1 MAMSNG
7 NNDFVV
13 LSNSS
18 IATSAAN
25 PSPLTPCDGDH
36 AAQQLTPK
44 EATRTKTIQT
54 FQVAKKLCSP
64 DSRLAGGGL
73 GHVHH
78 VHRSLCLGWSISAR
92 AP

>member
-44 EATRTKTIQT
+44 EATRTKCPG
-54 FQVAKKLCSP
+54 V
-64 DSRLAGGGL
+64 
-73 GHVHH
+73 
-78 VHRSLCLGWSISAR
+78 
-92 AP
+92 